1 MQYNRDKVYLIISI
15 VSMILAIIGV
25 VLAILGK
32 WEDSMLYALVAV
44 LAASWMWLRASG
56 MLVASNWAAL
66 ITIAV
71 VTWAMVYRGGEH
83 HERRDD

>member
-1 MQYNRDKVYLIISI
+1 
-15 VSMILAIIGV
+15 
-25 VLAILGK
+25 
-32 WEDSMLYALVAV
+32 MLYALVAA
-44 LAASWMWLRASG
+44 LAAFWMWLRASG

-83 HERRDD
+83 HEQTPGQGIKRLHKGRKKA

>member
-1 MQYNRDKVYLIISI
+1 
-15 VSMILAIIGV
+15 
-25 VLAILGK
+25 
-32 WEDSMLYALVAV
+32 MLYVLVAI